1 MARDDDRWSRWL
13 GRRRDGDDER
23 QRAATLGHLGPVC
36 DRVLAQAEPLGGAT
50 LLDVGSGDG
59 LIGLAALERVG
70 EDGMVIFSD
79 ISEALLERTSQEV
92 QARGLLGRARFVRAG
107 AEQLAGI
114 PDGSVDV
121 VTTRSVLIYVADKP
135 AAFAAMYRVLRPGGT
150 ISLFEPINRLMFPEP
165 RERFWGYDV
174 EGVVE
179 LADKVKASY
188 RRLEDPASA
197 TMRDFD
203 DRDLVR
209 FAEAA
214 GFDRVHLE
222 CHIDVEPNSLMR
234 ATSIGALLAMAP
246 NPLAPT
252 AGESIEAAL
261 TQPEQE
267 RFIAHLAEAVA
278 EGEPLRRSAV
288 AYLAAGKPGVPRRPR

>member
-1 MARDDDRWSRWL
+1 VTRNDDRWSRWL
-13 GRRRDGDDER
+13 ARRRDGDDER
-23 QRAATLGHLGPVC
+23 QRAAILEHLGPVR
-36 DRVLAQAEPLGGAT
+36 DRVLAQAEPLAGAT
-50 LLDVGSGDG
+50 LVDVGSGDG

-70 EDGMVIFSD
+70 AEGMVIFSD

-92 QARGLLGRARFVRAG
+92 QARGLLEQARFVHAG
-107 AEQLAGI
+107 AEDLTGI

-121 VTTRSVLIYVADKP
+121 VTTRSVLIYVADKA

-174 EGVVE
+174 EAVVE

-197 TMRDFD
+197 SMMDFD

-209 FAEAA
+209 LAERA
-214 GFDRVHLE
+214 GFDRIHLE
-222 CHIDVEPNSLMR
+222 CHIDVEPGSLMR

-246 NPLAPT
+246 NPHAPT
-252 AGESIEAAL
+252 AGESISAAL
-261 TQPEQE
+261 NAAEQE
-267 RFIAHLAEAVA
+267 TFVAHLALAVE

-288 AYLAAGKPGVPRRPR
+288 AYMTASKPGSPRLR